1 MTISL
6 SASDRELEQAAPVTL
21 PRFGYARGVNE
32 DETLVH
38 VTHDAPWL
46 PPGGRAEVVRR
57 TTPPRPMSVVR
68 LLLRDSDRVFCVP
81 RQGTGRL
88 DLPMLEAAHGDL
100 DGTVT
105 VRELTQ
111 RITGEHLGMQFI
123 GAVRNV
129 VEAPADGYDWPAPV
143 AHFGVWASDATPM
156 IDGTWVPLDDDGHQ
170 LRDRH
175 WYPLVN

>member
-1 MTISL
+1 M
-6 SASDRELEQAAPVTL
+6 
-21 PRFGYARGVNE
+21 NE

-46 PPGGRAEVVRR
+46 PPGGRAEVIRR
-57 TTPPRPMSVVR
+57 TTPPRPMAVVR
-68 LLLRDSDRVFCVP
+68 LLLRDADRVFCVT

-88 DLPMLEAAHGDL
+88 DLPMLEAASDDA
-100 DGTVT
+100 DGTAT
-105 VRELTQ
+105 ARELAQ
-111 RITGEHLGMQFI
+111 RITGEHTGMHFI

-143 AHFGVWASDATPM
+143 AHFGVWASVATPM
-156 IDGTWVPLDDDGHQ
+156 AHGAWVRLDDDEHQ

-175 WYPLVN
+175 WYPLMG

>member
-1 MTISL
+1 MTSL
-6 SASDRELEQAAPVTL
+6 RTSSGDGLL
-21 PRFGYARGVNE
+21 PGFRYARGVNE

-81 RQGTGRL
+81 RQGTARL
-88 DLPMLEAAHGDL
+88 DLPMLEAARDDP
-100 DGTVT
+100 DGTAT
-105 VRELTQ
+105 VRELAK
-111 RITGEHLGMQFI
+111 RITGEHLTMQFV

-129 VEAPADGYDWPAPV
+129 VEAPNDGYEWSAPL
-143 AHFGVWASDATPM
+143 AHFGVWASDAAPIT
-156 IDGTWVPLDDDGHQ
+156 DGTWVRLDDDELQ

>member
-1 MTISL
+1 M
-6 SASDRELEQAAPVTL
+6 V
-21 PRFGYARGVNE
+21 GYARGVNE

-57 TTPPRPMSVVR
+57 TTPPRPMAVVR

-81 RQGTGRL
+81 RQRTGRL
-88 DLPMLEAAHGDL
+88 DLPMLEAAHDDL

-105 VRELTQ
+105 VRGLAQ
-111 RITGEHLGMQFI
+111 RITGERLGMQFI

-129 VEAPADGYDWPAPV
+129 VEAPVDGYDWPAPV
-143 AHFGVWASDATPM
+143 AHFGVWASDATPRT
-156 IDGTWVPLDDDGHQ
+156 DGIWVHLDDDEHH

-175 WYPLVN
+175 WYPLVG